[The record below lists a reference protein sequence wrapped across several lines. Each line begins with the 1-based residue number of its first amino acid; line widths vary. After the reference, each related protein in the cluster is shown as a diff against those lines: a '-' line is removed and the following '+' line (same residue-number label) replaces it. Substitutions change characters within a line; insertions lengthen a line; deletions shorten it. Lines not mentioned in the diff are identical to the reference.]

1 MRHPHQP
8 ERALTKLLRSAIM
21 VLFFPYICVKVF
33 GRLAV
38 NYVLL
43 GIAILTPADWT
54 EEEEAMLRKAIRS
67 GSHPHELIFTFGS
80 VEKILKP
87 RRRNWSYF
95 KGETENT

>member
-1 MRHPHQP
+1 
-8 ERALTKLLRSAIM
+8 M

-67 GSHPHELIFTFGS
+67 GSHPHELIFTFWQRG
-80 VEKILKP
+80 KDI
-87 RRRNWSYF
+87 
-95 KGETENT
+95 ETKAKELELL

>member
-1 MRHPHQP
+1 
-8 ERALTKLLRSAIM
+8 M

-43 GIAILTPADWT
+43 GIAILTPANWT

-67 GSHPHELIFTFGS
+67 GSRPHEVIFTFWQRG
-80 VEKILKP
+80 KDI
-87 RRRNWSYF
+87 
-95 KGETENT
+95 ETKAKELELL

>member
-1 MRHPHQP
+1 
-8 ERALTKLLRSAIM
+8 M

-67 GSHPHELIFTFGS
+67 GSRPHEVTFTFWQRG
-80 VEKILKP
+80 KDI
-87 RRRNWSYF
+87 
-95 KGETENT
+95 ETKAKELELL